1 MIEKGCFALFG
12 VPEDLFK
19 GEMSVCFAD
28 IGLLTSLEALG
39 DLFFFDGCI
48 LCVRLKR
55 ERNFPF
61 RLFFFDSFRV
71 NDDFLRIFHLCCLF
85 LQETIQYL

>member
-1 MIEKGCFALFG
+1 MSTQFEKSTFNFFGVTVIGVTGLFLIEKGCFAFFG

-19 GEMSVCFAD
+19 GEISVCFAD

-39 DLFFFDGCI
+39 DLFFFDGCL

-55 ERNFPF
+55 ERNFLC
-61 RLFFFDSFRV
+61 RLFFF
-71 NDDFLRIFHLCCLF
+71 
-85 LQETIQYL
+85 